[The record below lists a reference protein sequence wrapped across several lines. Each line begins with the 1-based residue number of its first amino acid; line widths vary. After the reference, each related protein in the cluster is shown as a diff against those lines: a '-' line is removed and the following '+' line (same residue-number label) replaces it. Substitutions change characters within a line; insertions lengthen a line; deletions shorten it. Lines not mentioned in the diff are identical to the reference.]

1 MLRGHTQSAMVRRP
15 ATSDVKAAPATPT
28 KRPILW
34 YPLGLSAAY
43 LAHLYLETGVHPAA
57 AARSVVVVLVA
68 TALVQLVLT
77 LFLRD
82 RDRGALATAGLLVL
96 ITAAHPVER
105 ALVGLALLAVVAGL
119 MAWIIH
125 RGRSLDRIS
134 WILQS
139 FTAVLLVVSVVR
151 FAFTPLP
158 GQMARDLLPPQG
170 ASAAPADP
178 GDPDIVG
185 VLLDGYPG
193 AASLDRVFDLDDE
206 LADALRERGFEVA
219 AHARSNYSQTV
230 LTLASM
236 FNFGLLDQLPE
247 TRDSVAAGRFPRPL
261 LRGLV
266 NDSAMSRL
274 LRERGNRIM
283 ATASGWEDS
292 AFRSADVFLD
302 QGELNEFEIALLR
315 STAAWDLL
323 RLTGWDLVGDQQRAR
338 VHGNL
343 DQLRAIAEGMGDQPT
358 FAFVHVPAPHAPIVF
373 DAQGGPVPVDL
384 RTPYDYGTGLVGSE
398 LIRTRYRE
406 QLQYLDRSFI
416 EALDDALAALPKDA
430 VVVVFADHG
439 PRSRLD
445 ATDDLRLQEAV
456 DILLAVRAP
465 GRTGLLPDDTTL
477 VNVLPAVFDAYL
489 GTSLPRSAD
498 HSFVSGEVDLLP
510 FVEVPA
516 RSPTP

>member
-1 MLRGHTQSAMVRRP
+1 MARRP
-15 ATSDVKAAPATPT
+15 ATSDVNTAPGTPT

-43 LAHLYLETGVHPAA
+43 LAHVYLETGVHPAA

-96 ITAAHPVER
+96 ITAAHPAER
-105 ALVGLALLAVVAGL
+105 ALVVLALLAVIAGL

-125 RGRSLDRIS
+125 RGRSPDRIS

-139 FTAVLLVVSVVR
+139 FTAVLLIVSVVR

-170 ASAAPADP
+170 ARAGPADP
-178 GDPDIVG
+178 GDPDIVV

-193 AASLDRVFDLDDE
+193 AATLDRVFGLDDE

-247 TRDSVAAGRFPRPL
+247 TRDSVAAGSFPRPL

-274 LRERGNRIM
+274 LRQRGYRIV
-283 ATASGWEDS
+283 ATASGWEDA
-292 AFRSADVFLD
+292 AFHSADVFLD
-302 QGELNEFEIALLR
+302 QGEPNEFEIALLR

-323 RLTGWDLVGDQQRAR
+323 GLTGWDLVGDQQRAR
-338 VHGNL
+338 VHDNL
-343 DQLRAIAEGMGDQPT
+343 GQLRAIAADMGDQPT
-358 FAFVHVPAPHAPIVF
+358 FAFVHVPVPHAPIVF

-384 RTPYDYGTGLVGSE
+384 RTPYDYGTGLVDSE
-398 LIRTRYRE
+398 LIRTRYRD

-416 EALDDALAALPKDA
+416 EALDDALALLPKDA
-430 VVVVFADHG
+430 VVVVFSDHG
-439 PRSRLD
+439 ARSRLD

-456 DILLAVRAP
+456 DNLLAIRAP
-465 GRTGLLPDDTTL
+465 GRTGLLPDDATL
-477 VNVLPAVFDAYL
+477 INVLPAVFDAYL

-498 HSFVSGEVDLLP
+498 CSFVSGEADLLP

-516 RSPTP
+516 PSPTP